1 MRELKG
7 WHVLVMILA
16 FFGVTIGVNSV
27 FVSYALSTFS
37 GEDETQPY
45 LKGLAY
51 NRTLAQ
57 KDAQAALGWQA
68 EIDAQRID
76 GGKTLV
82 RVRILNRDAQPLSA
96 LEVTMRLRN
105 PVNSYLDRHLSLDA
119 KGQGEYEA
127 RITGLARGQWD
138 IIARTRASDGTG
150 FVATR
155 RVLLP

>member
-51 NRTLAQ
+51 NRTLAE

-68 EIDAQRID
+68 QIDAQRID
-76 GGKTLV
+76 GGETLV
-82 RVRILNRDAQPLSA
+82 RVRILDRDAKPLNT

-105 PVNSYLDRHLSLDA
+105 PVNSYLDRYLTLHA
-119 KGQGEYEA
+119 RGQGDYEA
-127 RITGLARGQWD
+127 RITDLSRGQWD
-138 IIARTRASDGTG
+138 IIARTRANDGTG